1 MFLHK
6 LRSGFS
12 KHFQH
17 IHNVQQNFHH
27 FVCTHAESSLVSLSK
42 FGKELQGTI
51 TKGYK
56 DGVALT
62 IGLDSGSSVHLFKD
76 NILLQGLKK
85 LLGTDVLSIS
95 TTDSNFEL
103 DEIGKLNKNLGNLPL
118 PKRGIYYYK
127 NGILNNL
134 SLALLAK
141 EY

>member
-1 MFLHK
+1 M
-6 LRSGFS
+6 
-12 KHFQH
+12 
-17 IHNVQQNFHH
+17 
-27 FVCTHAESSLVSLSK
+27 VSLSK